1 VSATTE
7 SLHQRLERFERER
20 LEAHKGYNDALT
32 ALDRAIG
39 GPPDLPHPPPA
50 YDVARMGDLNR
61 LWELLPSGAP
71 ATGRSLKGRLR
82 GFIWRLIGP
91 PIEAQQQFNAALVD
105 HLNRN
110 VAVHDAQQ
118 KAAAATIGLCS
129 DQIAATARFQGHLI
143 QYLQTITRFVDTRAQ
158 SAGAGAEVMNAAL
171 DSLSDTFQRRWE
183 SWSVLD
189 ARYAADRAALQASIE
204 DVRAS
209 AVMAQQTALSLK
221 RDVERL
227 LSGPAPAAR
236 ESGVAVSPSLPPVD
250 LNAFKY
256 LSFENE
262 FRGSVDDI
270 RSRLEAYLP
279 LFEGQSDVLDVG
291 CGRGEFLDLLRA
303 RGVRSRGIDIND
315 AMVEETR
322 ARGLDAQKA
331 DALAYL
337 SSLPDGSIGGLFAA
351 QVIEHLPA
359 EYLTA
364 MVEVAAQKMRP
375 GGVLVF
381 ETINPTCWVAFFE
394 SFIRDLT
401 HVRPLHPETMQH
413 LLRVSGFGNV
423 RLQYSAPVAAA
434 NKLASVPPVDDDP
447 VLASLVEAI
456 NGNVALLNGRLFGYQ
471 DYAVIGIR

>member
-20 LEAHKGYNDALT
+20 LEADRRYNDALT

-39 GPPDLPHPPPA
+39 GPSDLPHPPPA

-61 LWELLPSGAP
+61 LWELLPSGPP
-71 ATGRSLKGRLR
+71 AMDRSLKGRLR

-91 PIEAQQQFNAALVD
+91 PLEAQQQFNSALVD

-110 VAVHDAQQ
+110 VGVHDERR
-118 KAAAATIGLCS
+118 KAAATTIGLCS

-143 QYLQTITRFVDTRAQ
+143 QYLQTITRFIDTRAQ
-158 SAGAGAEVMNAAL
+158 SAGVGAEVMNAAL

-183 SWSVLD
+183 SWAVLD
-189 ARYAADRAALQASIE
+189 ARYAADHAALQASIE
-204 DVRAS
+204 DLRAS

-221 RDVERL
+221 REVERL
-227 LSGPAPAAR
+227 LTGPAPVAGQ
-236 ESGVAVSPSLPPVD
+236 SGVAATSLLPID

-262 FRGSVDDI
+262 FRGSVEEI

-279 LFEGQSDVLDVG
+279 LFDGQADVLDIG
-291 CGRGEFLDLLRA
+291 CGRGEFLDLLRS
-303 RGVRSRGIDIND
+303 RGIRSRGIDIND

-322 ARGLDAQKA
+322 ARGLDAAKA

-337 SSLPDGSIGGLFAA
+337 SSQPDGSIGGVFAA

-364 MVEVAAQKMRP
+364 LVEVAAQKMRP

-423 RLQYSAPVAAA
+423 RLQYSSPVPAEG
-434 NKLASVPPVDDDP
+434 KLSSVPPVDGDP
-447 VLASLVEAI
+447 VLTALVEAI

-471 DYAVIGIR
+471 DYAVIGRK